1 MLLPTGKYLQQDLS
15 TYYARSER
23 LIGDLQEMRFSGFMK
38 VSSWEYEGY
47 LVFDTGKIIQIF
59 VQHGSTFIAGH
70 DVLQSIL
77 QHLEQ
82 KEGVID
88 VCMLESEILTVL
100 SSLNTRK
107 LVREMHNIGND
118 DLQDTI
124 EEARSG
130 GELGYIEIDFGK
142 KHSPAA
148 IYFAHGSITA
158 SVLQTQDERIVT
170 ETKSE
175 KLYERIASLIE
186 KFPGS
191 LKTYYCDP
199 IAAYEESVNI
209 QNWINF
215 YNLKTILDRFLV
227 HIFSLLTYYCNQKLI
242 NELLLNALDYLPER
256 FGFSGITYQEGQMQ
270 NFNNNNLDDI
280 KLFYFGIVNDI
291 IEKIEDAYTIDKTG
305 MQIGLLPFIEEHE
318 HMLTEYNL
326 MQELKMM
333 FKG

>member
-1 MLLPTGKYLQQDLS
+1 MLLPTGKFLHQDLS

-23 LIGDLQEMRFSGFMK
+23 LIRDLQEMRFSGFLK

-47 LVFDTGKIIQIF
+47 LIFDTGKIIQIF
-59 VQHGSTFIAGH
+59 IQQGANLVAGH

-107 LVREMHNIGND
+107 LVREMHNIGID
-118 DLQDTI
+118 DLKDTI
-124 EEARSG
+124 DEAESG

-148 IYFAHGSITA
+148 IYFAHGSLTA

-175 KLYERIASLIE
+175 NLYERISALIE
-186 KFPGS
+186 KIPAS

-209 QNWINF
+209 QNWVNF
-215 YNLKTILDRFLV
+215 YNLKAILDRFLL
-227 HIFSLLTYYCNQKLI
+227 HFFSLLKFYCKEKLI
-242 NELLLNALDYLPER
+242 YELLLNSLTYLPEQY
-256 FGFSGITYQEGQMQ
+256 GFNGIIFQDGQMQ
-270 NFNNNNLDDI
+270 NFNNYSLDDI
-280 KLFYFGIVNDI
+280 KLLYIGIVKDI
-291 IEKIEDAYTIDKTG
+291 ITKIEDAYPIDRTG
-305 MQIGLLPFIEEHE
+305 LRIGILPFIDENR
-318 HMLTEYNL
+318 HMLTEYNIINE
-326 MQELKMM
+326 MQKL
-333 FKG
+333 FNG